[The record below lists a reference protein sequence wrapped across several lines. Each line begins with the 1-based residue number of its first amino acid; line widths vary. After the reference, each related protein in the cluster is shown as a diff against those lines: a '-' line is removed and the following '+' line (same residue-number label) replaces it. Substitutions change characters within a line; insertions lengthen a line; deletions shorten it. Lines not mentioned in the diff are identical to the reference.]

1 MGVLNTDSAKLRAA
15 ASELDRIKND
25 TLQGLG
31 RYLTM
36 NQDLTGA
43 AFGGN
48 AALASL
54 RTTEDVSTTGRNV
67 TARFDSVI
75 SAMQQ
80 GAAEYDRV
88 EAENQANIASVASGT

>member
-15 ASELDRIKND
+15 AAELDRIKND

-31 RYLTM
+31 RYMTM
-36 NQDLTGA
+36 NSDLTGGG
-43 AFGGN
+43 FGGN

-54 RTTEDVSTTGRNV
+54 RTTEDVATTGRNV
-67 TARFDSVI
+67 SARFDSVI
-75 SAMQQ
+75 TAMNS

-88 EAENQANIASVASGT
+88 ESENQANIASVATSS

>member
-15 ASELDRIKND
+15 GAELDRIKND

-31 RYLTM
+31 RYMTM
-36 NQDLTGA
+36 NSDLTGGG
-43 AFGGN
+43 FGGN

-54 RTTEDVSTTGRNV
+54 RTTEDVATTGRNV
-67 TARFDSVI
+67 SARFDSVI
-75 SAMQQ
+75 TAMNS

-88 EAENQANIASVASGT
+88 EAENQANIASVATSS

>member
-15 ASELDRIKND
+15 AARLDQIKQE
-25 TLQGLG
+25 TLTGLG

-36 NQDLTGA
+36 NQDLTGGG
-43 AFGGN
+43 FNGN

-54 RTTEDVSTTGRNV
+54 RTTEDVATTGRNV
-67 TARFDSVI
+67 SARFDSVI
-75 SAMQQ
+75 QAMNA

-88 EAENQANIASVASGT
+88 EAENAAQVSGITTSA

>member
-1 MGVLNTDSAKLRAA
+1 MGVLNTDSAKLRTA

-31 RYLTM
+31 RYMTM
-36 NQDLTGA
+36 NSDLTGGG
-43 AFGGN
+43 FGGN

-54 RTTEDVSTTGRNV
+54 RTTEDVATTGRNV
-67 TARFDSVI
+67 SARFDSVI
-75 SAMQQ
+75 TSMNS

-88 EAENQANIASVASGT
+88 EAENQANIASVATSA

>member
-1 MGVLNTDSAKLRAA
+1 MGVLNTDSAKLRTA

-31 RYLTM
+31 RYMTM
-36 NQDLTGA
+36 NSDLTGGG
-43 AFGGN
+43 FGGN

-54 RTTEDVSTTGRNV
+54 RTTEDVATTGRNV
-67 TARFDSVI
+67 SARFDSVI
-75 SAMQQ
+75 TAMNS

-88 EAENQANIASVASGT
+88 EAENQANIASVATSA

>member
-1 MGVLNTDSAKLRAA
+1 MAVLNTDSAKLRAA
-15 ASELDRIKND
+15 ASQLDQIKND

-31 RYLTM
+31 QYLTM
-36 NQDLTGA
+36 NQDLTGG

-54 RTTEDVSTTGRNV
+54 RTTEDVASTGRNV
-67 TARFDSVI
+67 SARFDSVI

-80 GAAEYDRV
+80 GAVEYDRI
-88 EAENQANIASVASGT
+88 EAENQANVASVATNA

>member
-31 RYLTM
+31 RYMTM
-36 NQDLTGA
+36 NSDLTGGG
-43 AFGGN
+43 FGGN

-54 RTTEDVSTTGRNV
+54 RTTEDVATTGRNV
-67 TARFDSVI
+67 SARFDSVI
-75 SAMQQ
+75 TAMNS
-80 GAAEYDRV
+80 GAAEYDRI
-88 EAENQANIASVASGT
+88 ESENQANIASVATSS

>member
-15 ASELDRIKND
+15 ANELDRIKND

-31 RYLTM
+31 RYM
-36 NQDLTGA
+36 SINQDLTGA
-43 AFGGN
+43 GFGGN

-54 RTTEDVSTTGRNV
+54 RTTEDVASTGRNV
-67 TARFDSVI
+67 SARFDSVI
-75 SAMQQ
+75 SAMNA

-88 EAENQANIASVASGT
+88 EAENQARIAGVATNA

>member
-15 ASELDRIKND
+15 ASQLDGIKNE
-25 TLQGLG
+25 TLQSLG

-36 NQDLTGA
+36 NQDLTGG

-54 RTTEDVSTTGRNV
+54 RTTEDVGNTGRNV
-67 TARFDSVI
+67 SARFDSVI

-80 GAAEYDRV
+80 GAAEYDRI
-88 EAENQANIASVASGT
+88 EAENQANIASVATNA